1 MRYSEAALA
10 WITQVSP
17 DGHPLVLTQWS
28 TTWQA
33 YSLIGGHREP
43 SESFRECCIREIE
56 EELQL
61 CYPNDFLVSEESI
74 CPPVEYVGYSKRA
87 KQITKYHHVIFRA
100 CTKTGEIP
108 LSHSDASVN
117 RWVSWEEILRKR
129 TGDNRLISEQ
139 VFHAFQAV
147 ESICDLKCRVFEC
160 EAAPNSS
167 IPHLG

>member
-1 MRYSEAALA
+1 MRNSEAALS
-10 WITQVSP
+10 WITRVST
-17 DGHPLVLTQWS
+17 DGHSLVLTQWS
-28 TTWQA
+28 NTWQA

-56 EELQL
+56 EELHL
-61 CYPNDFLVSEESI
+61 CYPRDFLVSEESI

-100 CTKTGEIP
+100 CTKAGEVP
-108 LSHSDASVN
+108 LSHSDARMN
-117 RWVSWEEILRKR
+117 RWVSFEEIQRKR
-129 TGDNRLISEQ
+129 TKDNRLISEQ

-147 ESICDLKCRVFEC
+147 ESICGLECRVLEC
-160 EAAPNSS
+160 EAAANSS